1 MNGYEWFLDVERNRV
16 ARQNAERELAEV
28 KREIHIGDLFLISFA
43 IAAIVAALLVLL
55 SCAPSPL
62 GPGVAKAQAQ
72 QDYPRLFSYHGGRSW
87 GPPFTKPDGS
97 LDSALIRQAARWPVI
112 TLNPNAATLRPDM
125 VQCFRF
131 YNQNITILFYMQFA
145 AWHIQD
151 TSQVIASTDQ
161 SMYAEWHRELQRTHG
176 WVHTAD
182 IQYRV
187 DWSQKDVADA
197 LIAIL
202 VKYTKYHLAD
212 GWFFDYFEPAF
223 SWTGNG
229 TVDDDAN
236 RVFHAQRLID
246 ALHAAQPGCLVM
258 GNGES
263 ALRVKLDGRMKEG
276 FTTSITPFD
285 EAFDLRP
292 GDVLKSEA
300 PIGSGGNAKLARYT
314 LATACMSGAM
324 SNHGNSHYTGAP
336 EEATW
341 WFPEY
346 AVDPQGKPDPTG
358 KYVGWLGKD
367 EGAATRTPAASWL
380 RRFEHGAVVT
390 RSNFSS
396 GSETVQLGGQYKRIG
411 STTNVTSVS
420 ISAGDA
426 VFLWR

>member
-1 MNGYEWFLDVERNRV
+1 MTRLAAVV
-16 ARQNAERELAEV
+16 AV
-28 KREIHIGDLFLISFA
+28 
-43 IAAIVAALLVLL
+43 VVVVVLT
-55 SCAPSPL
+55 SCSANPMGPS
-62 GPGVAKAQAQ
+62 VAQAQ

-87 GPPFTKPDGS
+87 GPPFTKPDGT
-97 LDSALIRQAARWPVI
+97 LDSALIRQAARWPII

-131 YNQNITILFYMQFA
+131 YNPGITILFYHQFSS
-145 AWHIQD
+145 WHITD
-151 TSQVIASTDQ
+151 TSLVIASSDQ
-161 SMYAEWHRELQRTHG
+161 SMYAEWHREIQRTHG
-176 WVHTAD
+176 WVKTAD
-182 IQYRV
+182 TQYRV

-197 LIAIL
+197 LIAVL

-236 RVFHAQRLID
+236 RIYNAQRLID
-246 ALHAAQPGCLVM
+246 ALHAAMPGCLVM

-276 FTTSITPFD
+276 FTTSITPFE
-285 EAFDLRP
+285 EAFELRP

-300 PIGSGGNAKLARYT
+300 AIGSGGDARLARFT

-324 SNHGNSHYTGAP
+324 ANHGNSHYTGAP

-346 AVDPQGKPDPTG
+346 AVGPDGKPDPTG

-367 EGAATRTPAASWL
+367 NGPATRTNGGSWI
-380 RRFEHGAVVT
+380 RKFDHGAAVT
-390 RSNFSS
+390 RSQLSAGTEN
-396 GSETVQLGGQYKRIG
+396 VALGGQYKRIG
-411 STTNVTSVS
+411 SNTAITTVT
-420 ISAGDA
+420 ISPGDA